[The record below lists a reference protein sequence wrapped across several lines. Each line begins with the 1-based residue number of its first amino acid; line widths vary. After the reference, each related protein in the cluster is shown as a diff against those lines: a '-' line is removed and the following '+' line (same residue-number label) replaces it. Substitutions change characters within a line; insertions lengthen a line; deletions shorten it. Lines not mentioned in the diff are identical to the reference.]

1 MNELNQYIWHCFS
14 QEIQILVIYSIVED
28 FALFCIFPVKFTP
41 NFRICYSTIHKSG
54 SSHHIQL
61 LTNIV
66 LTINLTN
73 VCKIYKN

>member
-14 QEIQILVIYSIVED
+14 LEIQILVIYSIVED

-41 NFRICYSTIHKSG
+41 NFKICYSTIHKSG

-66 LTINLTN
+66 LTIQFDKC
-73 VCKIYKN
+73 V